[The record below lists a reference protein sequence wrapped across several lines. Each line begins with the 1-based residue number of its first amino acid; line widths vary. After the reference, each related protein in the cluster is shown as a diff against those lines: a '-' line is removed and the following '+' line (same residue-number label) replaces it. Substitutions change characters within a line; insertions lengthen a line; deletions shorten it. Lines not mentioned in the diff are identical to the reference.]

1 MIQIIAISKKRIPF
15 FCIMASSWMMVPG
28 TVSWDA
34 PSHFIEAWRPSDR
47 YGGGVFPQATR
58 VFKMD
63 GKWLFVAISYVKI
76 WGIIQLKQQ
85 LRNRLGFQVSVYM
98 EIKDHIKKS
107 PLELLMN

>member
-1 MIQIIAISKKRIPF
+1 
-15 FCIMASSWMMVPG
+15 
-28 TVSWDA
+28 
-34 PSHFIEAWRPSDR
+34 
-47 YGGGVFPQATR
+47 
-58 VFKMD
+58 MD